1 MYLNVRFRGLLEN
14 LFFFLFCSFHLFIYS
29 LGATGVHCE
38 LNSKG
43 LDIPSFI
50 DFYQRHPIGDAFKL
64 VTFGAGAKIATRLKS
79 V

>member
-1 MYLNVRFRGLLEN
+1 MYVLEDFWKN
-14 LFFFLFCSFHLFIYS
+14 FFFFFVLFIYS

-38 LNSKG
+38 LYSKG